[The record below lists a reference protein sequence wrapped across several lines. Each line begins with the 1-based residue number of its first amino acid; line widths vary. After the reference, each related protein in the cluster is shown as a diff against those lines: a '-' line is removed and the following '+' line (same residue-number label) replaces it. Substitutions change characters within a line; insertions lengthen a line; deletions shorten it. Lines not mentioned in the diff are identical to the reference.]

1 MSETRLPPG
10 VRPPGPATSPAPD
23 ERASRAL
30 TARTGRWALRIA
42 DLLTGRFAAATQ
54 ADEAAA
60 FLRTWADDLQAPGV
74 TTASAADPLAR
85 LAARYGLSQ
94 DEEDLILLAG
104 LPDEHEGLAS
114 TLRTMHPHG
123 EPRVST
129 GLAALLLGAVTSD
142 RSHIRRL
149 LSEGIAVRAGLTRLT
164 GSGALFERSLACADQ
179 LWDALHGHDAWPAG
193 IERVHVGE
201 APPGLEGWLDLVPA
215 RNAIAVLRED
225 VPGTV
230 LVDGPDE
237 EAGLARCAALAQ
249 AVGVPLVAGRVAA
262 ADRPGIALL
271 AAHAAARGAIPVLV
285 IDKPPDRE
293 ATATQVLAL
302 RDVPGPVFVT
312 AAGPLRTGSDRP
324 LLNVPLGPVGTSGH
338 RTAWRRALPH
348 LAEHAPALAARH
360 PLDPAHTAAIAVDA
374 RALPGYAPGA
384 IGLPEVS
391 GLIRARAA
399 LELPAGIHLMTPDV
413 RWDRLVLPQEAG
425 LQLRDAVAR
434 LEHQSQ
440 VLDDWGMRERARASR
455 GARLMFSGPPGTGK
469 SLAAEAVATAAS
481 TDLLTVDLSRV
492 VSKWIGETEK
502 NLAAAFDAAE
512 RTQAVLFLDE
522 ADALFG
528 SRTEIKDAHDRYA
541 NLETAYLLQR
551 LDHFDGLTVLATN
564 LSHNVDPAFAR
575 RMDFVVEFPLPDL
588 RGRQDL
594 WALHLPSDVIDD
606 DVDLDMLARLYPI
619 PGGWIRN
626 AAVGAAFLAA
636 GTHSRIGQQHL
647 VTAIRR
653 EYSKSALPFPGEP
666 VRRSP

>member
-1 MSETRLPPG
+1 MSDTRLPPWAG
-10 VRPPGPATSPAPD
+10 SPSPVPGPPPD
-23 ERASRAL
+23 ERAARAM
-30 TARTGRWALRIA
+30 TARAGDWALRLA
-42 DLLTGRFAAATQ
+42 DLLAGRFAAETR
-54 ADEAAA
+54 ADEVAA
-60 FLRTWADDLQAPGV
+60 FLRTWAGDLEAP
-74 TTASAADPLAR
+74 SAPATDPLAR
-85 LAARYGLSQ
+85 LAARYRLSQ
-94 DEEDLILLAG
+94 DEEDLIVLAG

-114 TLRTMHPHG
+114 TLRTLHPHG
-123 EPRVST
+123 EARVT
-129 GLAALLLGAVTSD
+129 AGLAALLLGAVTSD

-149 LSEGIAVRAGLTRLT
+149 LSEGIAVRAGLIRLT
-164 GSGALFERSLACADQ
+164 GPGALFERSLGCADQ

-193 IERVHVGE
+193 IERAHVGE
-201 APPGLEGWLDLVPA
+201 PPPGLEDWLDLVPV
-215 RNAIAVLRED
+215 RNALAVLRAD
-225 VPGTV
+225 VPSTI
-230 LVDGPDE
+230 LVNGPDE
-237 EAGLARCAALAQ
+237 EAGLARCAALAW

-271 AAHAAARGAIPVLV
+271 AAHASARSAIPALV
-285 IDKPPDRE
+285 IDGPPDRE
-293 ATATQVLAL
+293 ATAAQALAL

-312 AAGPLRTGSDRP
+312 ASGPLRTGSDRP
-324 LLNVPLGPVGTSGH
+324 LLSVPAGPVGTSGH

-348 LAEHAPALAARH
+348 LAEHAADLAARH

-374 RALPGYAPGA
+374 SALPGCASGPV
-384 IGLPEVS
+384 GLPEVS

-399 LELPAGIHLMTPDV
+399 LNLPAGIALMTPNV
-413 RWDRLVLPQEAG
+413 AWDRLIFPPEAG
-425 LQLRDAVAR
+425 FQLRDAVAR

-440 VLDDWGMRERARASR
+440 VLDDWGMRERARAYR

-469 SLAAEAVATAAS
+469 SLAAEAVATAAA
-481 TDLLTVDLSRV
+481 TDLLTVDLSRL

-528 SRTEIKDAHDRYA
+528 SRTEITDAHDRYA
-541 NLETAYLLQR
+541 NMETAYLLQR

-575 RMDFVVEFPLPDL
+575 RMDFVIEFPLPDV
-588 RGRQDL
+588 RDRQDL
-594 WALHLPSDVIDD
+594 WALHLPPDMVAD
-606 DVDLDMLARLYPI
+606 DVDIDTLARLYPI

-626 AAVGAAFLAA
+626 AAVAAAFLAA
-636 GTHSRIGQQHL
+636 GAHNRIGQRHL

-666 VRRSP
+666 IRRSP